1 MNRKTLIMGNNESAS
16 LTLKDESS
24 PTARTQSLS
33 GAVHSDDNKQTTKFV
48 TCQDRIS
55 QNYPFADFS
64 SSSQTAAFF
73 LSKGSLYSGA
83 QFIWHC
89 F

>member
-24 PTARTQSLS
+24 PTTRTQSLS

-48 TCQDRIS
+48 TCQDRNR
-55 QNYPFADFS
+55 QNYPQSRFS
-64 SSSQTAAFF
+64 SSTQTAAYFQRVII
-73 LSKGSLYSGA
+73 L
-83 QFIWHC
+83 
-89 F
+89 